1 MPHLLWLGLWGGA
14 LILIQWNA
22 VGLFLHLSFAS
33 IYFIQLIKL
42 HRLNKPHFSSPSQP
56 GQEVSKPC
64 RHCLSFLLEDS
75 PAELEC
81 LQLSLSAQKYVG
93 WLCWRA
99 LYFSSAC
106 KSNCRARTDP
116 CCQPFFSQT
125 SLLHCIRKK
134 IQVGLPSHYLKW
146 MLSDF
151 HQDLVEGVGGRPKS
165 PYCTW
170 SWFCPRMFFRW
181 VASTFP
187 PPQHIFLLIKTGFG
201 LHFSCR
207 VQQGSN

>member
-1 MPHLLWLGLWGGA
+1 MPHLLWLRLWGGA

-22 VGLFLHLSFAS
+22 AGLFLHLSFAS
-33 IYFIQLIKL
+33 MYFIQLIKV
-42 HRLNKPHFSSPSQP
+42 HRLNEPHSSSPSQP

-64 RHCLSFLLEDS
+64 RHRLSFLLEDP

-106 KSNCRARTDP
+106 KSNCRARMSTL
-116 CCQPFFSQT
+116 FFFQT
-125 SLLHCIRKK
+125 SLLHCIRKKKKK

-151 HQDLVEGVGGRPKS
+151 HQDLVEGIGGASQESILYMELILPKD
-165 PYCTW
+165 
-170 SWFCPRMFFRW
+170 
-181 VASTFP
+181 V
-187 PPQHIFLLIKTGFG
+187 L
-201 LHFSCR
+201 
-207 VQQGSN
+207 